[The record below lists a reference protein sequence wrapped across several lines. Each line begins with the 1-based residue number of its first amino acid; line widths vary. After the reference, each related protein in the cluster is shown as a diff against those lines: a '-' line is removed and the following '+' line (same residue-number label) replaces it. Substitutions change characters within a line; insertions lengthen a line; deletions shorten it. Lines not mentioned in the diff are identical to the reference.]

1 MGRSHKFSPNYH
13 RIAILKE
20 KTSKHHIIT
29 NLKCHWLDH
38 SVLGLNFTIFKKTKT
53 TKKKQPS
60 FEEFQKPSCNCPS
73 EVKYFSVNSLTIG
86 WQASL
91 LLWIKQNLFGGQ
103 LSRGKK
109 KKKTEATTKPPPGNQ
124 SCVASLNSRAEAMG
138 SKCLTQ
144 HEPHAEICQN
154 STVWVH
160 CTPINTIM
168 SFLR

>member
-109 KKKTEATTKPPPGNQ
+109 KKDRSHHKTSSRKPKLCSIPQLQGWGNGFQ
-124 SCVASLNSRAEAMG
+124 APHPTWAPCRNMPKQHSLG
-138 SKCLTQ
+138 SLY
-144 HEPHAEICQN
+144 PN
-154 STVWVH
+154 
-160 CTPINTIM
+160 
-168 SFLR
+168 